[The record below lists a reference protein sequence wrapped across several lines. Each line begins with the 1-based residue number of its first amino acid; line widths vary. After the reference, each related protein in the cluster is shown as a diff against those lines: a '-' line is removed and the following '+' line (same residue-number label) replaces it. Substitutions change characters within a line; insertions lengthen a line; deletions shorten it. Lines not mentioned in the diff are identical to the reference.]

1 MNATPRRRTKIQVE
15 SDLARMAAGTLD
27 PLPDDQPRG
36 AASPVAT
43 PSATPA
49 AAATV
54 DAHNPD
60 AKEGEEYPGEPT
72 IKIGTVLPAG
82 LKGQLDGLVRFAQDT
97 GDVEGVTTAVDVF
110 RIALHRYILEAQQ
123 KHNDGEPF
131 RAPSYN
137 RRGRPVRPR

>member
-1 MNATPRRRTKIQVE
+1 MNATPRRRTKIHVE
-15 SDLARMAAGTLD
+15 NDLARMAAGTAD
-27 PLPDDQPRG
+27 PQPADQ
-36 AASPVAT
+36 
-43 PSATPA
+43 PA
-49 AAATV
+49 AAATPPEP
-54 DAHNPD
+54 DAAARAVNSHNPD

-97 GDVEGVTTAVDVF
+97 GEVEGVTTAVDVF

>member
-1 MNATPRRRTKIQVE
+1 MNATPRRRTKIHVE
-15 SDLARMAAGTLD
+15 NDLARMAAGAAD
-27 PLPDDQPRG
+27 PRPDRQPPAG
-36 AASPVAT
+36 ADAPAT
-43 PSATPA
+43 APA
-49 AAATV
+49 AAPTV
-54 DAHNPD
+54 NPHNPD

-123 KHNDGEPF
+123 KYNDGEPF

-137 RRGRPVRPR
+137 RRGRQIRPR

>member
-1 MNATPRRRTKIQVE
+1 MNDATTPGRTAPRRTKVKVE
-15 SDLARMAAGTLD
+15 NQLARMAAGTAD
-27 PLPDDQPRG
+27 PP
-36 AASPVAT
+36 AEPVAT
-43 PSATPA
+43 A
-49 AAATV
+49 AAV
-54 DAHNPD
+54 PYNPD

-110 RIALHRYILEAQQ
+110 RIALYRYILEAQQ
-123 KHNDGEPF
+123 EHNGGEPF

>member
-1 MNATPRRRTKIQVE
+1 MNAAPRRRTKIHVE
-15 SDLARMAAGTLD
+15 NDLARMAAGAAD
-27 PLPDDQPRG
+27 PLPDEQPPTAG
-36 AASPVAT
+36 ATSLPPAGEAS
-43 PSATPA
+43 S
-49 AAATV
+49 TV
-54 DAHNPD
+54 KPHNPD

-97 GDVEGVTTAVDVF
+97 GDVEGVTTAADVS
-110 RIALHRYILEAQQ
+110 RIALHLYILQAQR

-137 RRGRPVRPR
+137 RRGRPVRPH

>member
-1 MNATPRRRTKIQVE
+1 MNDATTPGRTAPRRTKVKVE
-15 SDLARMAAGTLD
+15 NQLARMAAGTAD
-27 PLPDDQPRG
+27 PP
-36 AASPVAT
+36 AEPVAT
-43 PSATPA
+43 A
-49 AAATV
+49 AAV
-54 DAHNPD
+54 PHNPD

-110 RIALHRYILEAQQ
+110 RIALHRYILEAQ
-123 KHNDGEPF
+123 KEHNGGEPF

>member
-1 MNATPRRRTKIQVE
+1 MNATPRRRTKVHVE
-15 SDLARMAAGTLD
+15 NDLARMAAGTAD
-27 PLPDDQPRG
+27 PRPDEQP
-36 AASPVAT
+36 
-43 PSATPA
+43 PA
-49 AAATV
+49 AAPPPPTAAPTV
-54 DAHNPD
+54 NPHNPD

-72 IKIGTVLPAG
+72 IKIGTVLPAA

-123 KHNDGEPF
+123 KYNDGEPF

-137 RRGRPVRPR
+137 RRGRQIRPR